1 MEFKHLCPRLKFL
14 DFAENPQL
22 LGCGQRVSDYY
33 QCKLISLTCRF
44 NFRVIAGGHN
54 LAVGNGLFDDPLP
67 GLQEHGIER
76 NRKDLL
82 AGFFTL

>member
-1 MEFKHLCPRLKFL
+1 MKFKRLCPRLKFL

-44 NFRVIAGGHN
+44 NFRVIAGGHTWQWGMACSMFRF
-54 LAVGNGLFDDPLP
+54 LVSRSMGSS
-67 GLQEHGIER
+67 EIER
-76 NRKDLL
+76 TFLPD
-82 AGFFTL
+82 FFTL